1 MKLLVTGHKG
11 YIGNKLFNKLNDG
24 INIVHG
30 LDLKDGRD
38 VIHHLPNISYDYV
51 FHLAAFPSVQRS
63 VNEPSDT
70 FRNNT
75 YSTSV
80 LLEWSKKHNVK
91 RVIFSS
97 SAAAANITSPYGL
110 QKRISEQECKLYS
123 DLYGLDTACLRYYN
137 VYSEDQK
144 YGGAYS
150 TVIGSWMHMIREK
163 KPLRIDGEGTQTR
176 DFIHVDDIVEAN
188 IFCMK
193 HKENFNG
200 EVYDV
205 ATGISISLNKI
216 KQFINSTN
224 KVEWDIQP
232 ERKGDIKYSHSII
245 SGLLSLGWKPS
256 VFIEDG
262 LRRCFSKDNLC
273 VESLAQ

>member
-1 MKLLVTGHKG
+1 MNFLITGDKG
-11 YIGNKLFNKLNDG
+11 YIGRKLFNKLNDG
-24 INIVHG
+24 INVVHG

-38 VIHHLPNISYDYV
+38 VAHHLPSINYDYV
-51 FHLAAFPSVQRS
+51 FHLAAFPSVQQS
-63 VNEPSDT
+63 VDEPSDT
-70 FRNNT
+70 FRNNA

-80 LLEWSKKHNVK
+80 LLEWAKKHNVK

-123 DLYGLDTACLRYYN
+123 DLYGLDTVCLRYYN

-150 TVIGSWMHMIREK
+150 TVIGSWMHMIRENK
-163 KPLRIDGEGTQTR
+163 SLRIDGDGTQTR

-193 HKENFNG
+193 YKENFNG

-205 ATGISISLNKI
+205 ATGVSISLNKI
-216 KQFINSTN
+216 KQFINLTN
-224 KVEWDIQP
+224 KVVWDNQP

-256 VFIEDG
+256 VSIEEG
-262 LRRCFSKDNLC
+262 LKRCFKK
-273 VESLAQ
+273 EKT

>member
-11 YIGNKLFNKLNDG
+11 YIGDKLFNKLNDG

-188 IFCMK
+188 IFCMNQNK
-193 HKENFNG
+193 PFAGAIYDIASGVSCSLKSVR
-200 EVYDV
+200 EVINRNHDV
-205 ATGISISLNKI
+205 TWI
-216 KQFINSTN
+216 QNS
-224 KVEWDIQP
+224 
-232 ERKGDIKYSHSII
+232 ERKGDIKHSHSDI

-256 VFIEDG
+256 ITIEDG
-262 LRRCFSKDNLC
+262 LQRCFSKDNLC